1 MASQAKYRD
10 SYQIL
15 KHRANRIITKK
26 IQGVGFN
33 LSNAKSVGIVST
45 VIATLYAMTAVVFIA
60 SGLTMSGMGLRAYI
74 ETSRNSM
81 LLLAIGFALAVA
93 GAAATLISAFLYGFD
108 DPEWLLLVQSA
119 FFTFG
124 MLFVIFSIVKYD
136 V

>member
-1 MASQAKYRD
+1 
-10 SYQIL
+10 
-15 KHRANRIITKK
+15 
-26 IQGVGFN
+26 
-33 LSNAKSVGIVST
+33 
-45 VIATLYAMTAVVFIA
+45 
-60 SGLTMSGMGLRAYI
+60 MSGMGLRAYI